1 MEKDPTAIT
10 LCTYLWVFGS
20 SLFGGVSGYLK
31 KVQRGTAK
39 KISFLE
45 LILES
50 IIGMFVGF
58 TTFFMCNTQ
67 NLDMNTTLTLVL
79 ITSHMGS
86 KSIYIFEFFLKKWL
100 EKFGLSE
107 GKK

>member
-1 MEKDPTAIT
+1 MIQDPTTIS
-10 LCTYLWVFGS
+10 LCTYLWVFGM
-20 SLFGGVSGYLK
+20 SLFGGIAGYLK
-31 KVQRGTAK
+31 KVQRGVAK
-39 KISFLE
+39 RFSFIE

-67 NLDMNTTLTLVL
+67 NLDTNTTLTLVL

-86 KSIYIFEFFLKKWL
+86 KAIYIFEFFLKKWL

-107 GKK
+107 VKK